1 MAFEKGSGFAARR
14 PGGRAA
20 ELHARM
26 SHALPK
32 PVLPLFVAVAGA
44 LALLIGLVR
53 SSGRE
58 SSRPRDVHPIEEA
71 AAGEEPSSLRVAIAP
86 TPSEAKP
93 FPDHPEAAP
102 ASVPA
107 ARHELARLSGIVLRP
122 EGDPASEA
130 RVVLGAQHARCRA
143 DGRFE
148 LVLEEQTGAG
158 DLLAFEPGYEP
169 ILRPALGAS
178 LAAGSTHELR
188 LVLGPSTR
196 SLTGAVLAR
205 DGRPLKGWTVELDGI
220 DPLADFGLRERV
232 STDAD
237 GHFVFPDVPAGLHVV
252 RAYAERRELALRSAP
267 IAAGADGLV
276 IFADPRE

>member
-1 MAFEKGSGFAARR
+1 M
-14 PGGRAA
+14 P
-20 ELHARM
+20 HT
-26 SHALPK
+26 LPK
-32 PVLPLFVAVAGA
+32 PLLPLLVAVAGA

-58 SSRPRDVHPIEEA
+58 NSRARVVHPIEEA
-71 AAGEEPSSLRVAIAP
+71 VAGEEPSSLRVAIAP
-86 TPSEAKP
+86 TPSNPEP
-93 FPDHPEAAP
+93 FADHPEAAP
-102 ASVPA
+102 VPT
-107 ARHELARLSGIVLRP
+107 ARHELARLRGIVLRP

-130 RVVLGAQHARCRA
+130 RVVLGVQHARCRA

-148 LVLEEQTGAG
+148 LVLGEQTGSG

-169 ILRPALGAS
+169 ILRAALGAN

-196 SLTGAVLAR
+196 SLTGDVLSR
-205 DGRPLKGWTVELDGI
+205 DGQPLKGWTVELDGV

-232 STDAD
+232 RTDAD
-237 GHFVFPDVPAGLHVV
+237 GHFVFPDVPAGIHVV
-252 RAYAERRELALRSAP
+252 RAYQERRELAFRSTP
-267 IAAGADGLV
+267 IAAGEDGLV